1 MPRMPLHPGG
11 HFHPDRPVSSASENI
26 KLKIMMET
34 LENNLKDE
42 FVLREQLKTINSESL
57 TGEGNINIE
66 AIDRIELTS
75 SDGLIDKYS
84 IYFKNSLEPFTFSV
98 TNGKD
103 GEKGEPGKDFKYEDF
118 TEEQLEALRGPQGEP
133 GRDGVDGK
141 DGENG
146 KDFKYE
152 DFTPEQLALLKG
164 EQGEKGEKGDKG
176 DQGIQGEPGI
186 QGPVGPQGP
195 QGEKGETG
203 AAFVYEMFTEEQLA
217 DLVGPQGPQGPIG
230 ETGPQG
236 PKGDQGEPGKDGLTT
251 TIKVGETTY
260 THENGIIA
268 LPQFITEHQSLEDYA
283 KKSELFS
290 KNYEDLNNKP
300 EIPSI
305 EGLASETFVLN
316 KIAEAE
322 LNNKEVDLSGLAT
335 KDELKNK
342 AEKDHTHSYNDL
354 TDKPE
359 IPSIEGL
366 ASEDFVNNAIANI
379 EHPANPTKVSE
390 LENDANYAN
399 ETKVLELIE
408 NNTSSKIGVS
418 FTTDITVGHLE
429 AGTIIPETMTISELL
444 KKILVCEHEWEA
456 ADCDSP
462 RTCKLC
468 GATDGEAL
476 GHTEE
481 ILSGYAAT
489 CTETGLTEGKKCS
502 VCEEILVKQQ
512 IINALGHNWGDWII
526 TKPAEIGVEGE
537 QQRTCSR
544 CNEIETQIIPALEP
558 EEPIELKYLAG
569 TFGNT
574 DGLQEWPEPF
584 INDWSKEEQEEISMH
599 YVNNMIE
606 YSVASEDELV
616 GRHGFAITTPFV
628 KESDSLAAYGEVSED
643 PYMTRPAIILPIG
656 YEVTAWNTDVDNNSL
671 SECTV
676 YKYDLVDGRTVYY
689 AGGFPQQTGTT
700 TTHYLTI
707 VKN

>member
-236 PKGDQGEPGKDGLTT
+236 PKGDQGEPGKDGLPT

-268 LPQFITEHQSLEDYA
+268 LPQFITEHQSLEEYA
-283 KKSELFS
+283 KKTELFS
-290 KNYEDLNNKP
+290 KSYNDLTDKP

-305 EGLASETFVLN
+305 EGLATETFVIN

-359 IPSIEGL
+359 ILTKVSELENDAGYVTEKTLVESIDEAGKIYTINIGFSNKHGDEINIYNDFNGYDEDLAYDKVLLVKDSGVTYPCIVNLVTTNYYKVTYNNSSPITLSITKDSEGFWVARVDRSA
-366 ASEDFVNNAIANI
+366 ASMANTVYVDKKIQEALEDI

-390 LENDANYAN
+390 LENDANYTN

-408 NNTSSKIGVS
+408 NNASSKIGIS

-444 KKILVCEHEWEA
+444 KKILVCEHE
-456 ADCDSP
+456 
-462 RTCKLC
+462 
-468 GATDGEAL
+468 
-476 GHTEE
+476 
-481 ILSGYAAT
+481 
-489 CTETGLTEGKKCS
+489 
-502 VCEEILVKQQ
+502 
-512 IINALGHNWGDWII
+512 
-526 TKPAEIGVEGE
+526 
-537 QQRTCSR
+537 
-544 CNEIETQIIPALEP
+544 
-558 EEPIELKYLAG
+558 
-569 TFGNT
+569 
-574 DGLQEWPEPF
+574 
-584 INDWSKEEQEEISMH
+584 
-599 YVNNMIE
+599 
-606 YSVASEDELV
+606 
-616 GRHGFAITTPFV
+616 
-628 KESDSLAAYGEVSED
+628 
-643 PYMTRPAIILPIG
+643 
-656 YEVTAWNTDVDNNSL
+656 
-671 SECTV
+671 
-676 YKYDLVDGRTVYY
+676 
-689 AGGFPQQTGTT
+689 
-700 TTHYLTI
+700 
-707 VKN
+707 